1 MSLLLIDNQTAA
13 ATSNPFKVPP
23 GRTPSLKSVGLT
35 GAEVVTLQCEING
48 NFSDVLDSTGAVVTM
63 TATKPHI
70 TINADGTYRVTK
82 GVTAAT
88 TVQLG

>member
-1 MSLLLIDNQTAA
+1 MSLILINNQTAET
-13 ATSNPFKVPP
+13 TSKPFKVPP
-23 GRTPSLKSVGLT
+23 GRTPSLKAIGLT
-35 GAEVVTLQCEING
+35 GSEVVTLQCEINDQ
-48 NFSDVLDSTGAVVTM
+48 FTDVLDSSGAAVTM

>member
-1 MSLLLIDNQTAA
+1 MSLVLIDKQTAA
-13 ATSNPFKVPP
+13 FESFPFKVLP
-23 GRTPSLKSVGLT
+23 GRTPSLKAIGLT

-48 NFSDVLDSTGAVVTM
+48 NFTDVLDSAGAAVTM

>member
-1 MSLLLIDNQTAA
+1 MALILINNQTAA
-13 ATSNPFKVPP
+13 TESNPFKVPP
-23 GRTPSLKSVGLT
+23 SRTPSLKASGLT

-48 NFSDVLDSTGAVVTM
+48 QFADVLDSAGAVVTM

>member
-13 ATSNPFKVPP
+13 TTSNPFKVPP
-23 GRTPSLKSVGLT
+23 GRTPSLKSAGLT

-82 GVTAAT
+82 GVTAST

>member
-1 MSLLLIDNQTAA
+1 MILIDNQTAA
-13 ATSNPFKVPP
+13 YTSKPFRVLP
-23 GRTPSLKSVGLT
+23 GRTPSLKAIGLT

-48 NFSDVLDSTGAVVTM
+48 NFTDALDSSGNAVTM
-63 TATKPHI
+63 TVTSPHI

-82 GVTAAT
+82 GSTAAT

>member
-13 ATSNPFKVPP
+13 ATSKPFKVPP
-23 GRTPSLKSVGLT
+23 GRTPSLKSSGLT
-35 GAEVVTLQCEING
+35 GAETVTLQCEING
-48 NFSDVLDSTGAVVTM
+48 SFRDATDSAGLTVHM
-63 TATKPHI
+63 TATKPDL